1 MLSVKQ
7 RLNVINILDGVL
19 GVGSSL
25 KNNEQAHHCPFCHHH
40 KKKLQI
46 NLNTQKWH
54 CWVCDAGGNK
64 IATLVR
70 KANGN
75 RKEIFKLKEI
85 YQDEHEVYVNPS
97 YEEKLELPK
106 EFKKLID
113 IPTSFNPTYKQALTY
128 LTKRGITKSDIVKY
142 NMGYCEE
149 GEYRGRVIIPSYDEE
164 GNLNYFIARSFYEN
178 ETYKYKNPPVSRNII
193 VFEDM
198 INWNEPIT
206 LVEGVFD
213 SFSVKR
219 NVVPLLGKF
228 LLPKLRNKILEKGV
242 KHINILLD
250 NDAIKESTEHTDYFI
265 KNGITVKNIIPE
277 GKDAGDMGFDEVNK
291 ILKQTKETGWD
302 DLVLTKLNNL

>member
-1 MLSVKQ
+1 
-7 RLNVINILDGVL
+7 
-19 GVGSSL
+19 
-25 KNNEQAHHCPFCHHH
+25 
-40 KKKLQI
+40 
-46 NLNTQKWH
+46 
-54 CWVCDAGGNK
+54 
-64 IATLVR
+64 
-70 KANGN
+70 
-75 RKEIFKLKEI
+75 
-85 YQDEHEVYVNPS
+85 
-97 YEEKLELPK
+97 
-106 EFKKLID
+106 
-113 IPTSFNPTYKQALTY
+113 
-128 LTKRGITKSDIVKY
+128 
-142 NMGYCEE
+142 
-149 GEYRGRVIIPSYDEE
+149 
-164 GNLNYFIARSFYEN
+164 
-178 ETYKYKNPPVSRNII
+178 
-193 VFEDM
+193 M